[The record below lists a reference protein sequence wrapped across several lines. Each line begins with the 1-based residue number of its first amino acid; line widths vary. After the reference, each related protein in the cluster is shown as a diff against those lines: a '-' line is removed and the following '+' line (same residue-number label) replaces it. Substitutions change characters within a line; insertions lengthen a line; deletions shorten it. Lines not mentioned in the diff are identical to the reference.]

1 MLSQHH
7 QHGHHANLYE
17 SILLAEGGLG
27 GMGGGMGPAGV
38 GGGGSM
44 MGGGAGGGG
53 GGGGKGGGYAM
64 GGMGGLGGAGGGAGA
79 GGSGRREE
87 KGGGHVVEF
96 SADQHG
102 SRFIQQKLEMATDAE
117 KELVFCEVLPRA
129 LSLMTDVFGNY
140 VIQKFFE
147 HGLDSHRAA
156 LAAELKGHVLAL
168 GLQMYGCRVIQK
180 ALEVLP
186 LPQQLEIIA
195 ELEGSVMRCVRDQ
208 NGNHVIQKC
217 IECVPPAHIA
227 SIVNSFYG
235 QVVALSTHPYGCRVI
250 QRVLEHCTEE
260 QKQRG
265 VMDEIMRSTCSLAQ
279 DQYGNYVV
287 QHVLEHGSE
296 DERNVIITKLAGQ
309 IVTMSQHKFA
319 SNVIEKCLQYGGPA
333 QKQLLLSEMLGRTD
347 ENEPLQAMMKD
358 QFGNYVVQK
367 VLETCSE
374 QQREMVLGRIR
385 VHLHTLKKF
394 TYGKHIVARVEKLL
408 AAGGRMQS
416 RAERERVMAPSYVG
430 PPGGGFTGAGFSGGG
445 NVAGMGSRSGGSTSS
460 GAGGAAGQAGGMM
473 NSLPEEPL
481 PKLGGSRQGT
491 RERLFD
497 RDDQSLKYKGVQK
510 HVRGWLVKYA
520 SRGKTVVLGVRP
532 TQEEAASLYDKFAY
546 KVHGNAETLNL
557 GLTLAEKRALDALSD
572 REFLAIIKKDNFNL
586 SFRKGWSS
594 NYIGVSW
601 YEDYGG
607 WVAQVNMGGI
617 TRKIKRSKTEEVAA
631 AAVDRALLRRDGDRA
646 ITNAMIF
653 GGCIKVETLMDLEG
667 LRDAVILSRVAEMEG
682 GASAKSVSIVPATQ
696 LPSGSEL
703 VAGWAG
709 KLRWGVMHNKDKGV
723 WEMVLYIGPKP
734 FLRGRTQLGDEAARL
749 YDRMAYKFR
758 GTTAVLNFG
767 LSAAEKLELEQMT
780 KDDFH
785 LHLRKRFVRSFRSRS
800 CPSIYKGVKWGPQ
813 EQKWIAAIRVGN
825 RFSKIG
831 LYDAEEEAAAAY
843 DRTIVE
849 VRGVHVMT
857 NAKFVD
863 GLNHAQVTVT
873 EIPIKGQEEAFIRAA
888 GGGVGGE
895 GRRGGGRGGHR
906 RGRGRGRPPITH
918 LAREERRNRLVAS
931 LGGSAEAAKL
941 GITGGDGAGAAG
953 DGAGAAAELGAGAAE
968 GEGGGGEGEGEGEG
982 GAVGDGSG
990 GGGKEEWVPP
1000 QRAEEL
1006 EQIEEWMANEWE
1018 QGEIVG
1024 WMDGVAPGGE
1034 ERGLSTLAPAGAAA
1048 GGDAGGAGE
1057 GGAKEKGD
1065 GEEEGSLAIDLEM
1078 AGLDDGDDAAGGGE
1092 GGGDADG
1099 DWEEF
1104 CETTAREVAEGAGA
1118 GGAEDG
1124 GDGTGAGGSGG
1135 AGKKGAGGKGGEVGA
1150 DELGNAHA
1158 SVEQLLAAAEAG
1170 PGGGAGAAG
1179 GGAGGRGRGRGTERK
1194 RRMMGEGG
1202 GDAHGR
1208 DWMDTVEGDDD
1219 KTDGE
1224 GGGEGRGGGEG
1235 GGGDGSKTPAKGPG
1249 QEGDAGAITPAQDPS
1264 RLPLTPGSAPSTLQI
1279 STISTLAA
1287 PTSSSGG
1294 PDSSGLQAYSGKR
1307 PRGRPR
1313 IHEHPEEE
1321 KNRLSEKYMGV
1332 EFKGRTRAWE
1342 AFLMSGQRRY
1352 NYGQRYTEEE
1362 AARLHDKVAYRLKGP
1377 TAPTNFDLSEE
1388 DKARLDSMTV
1398 EEFLTHVRRTNVSSV
1413 FQGRRGS
1420 SLFKGVSWMPD
1431 KQRWAALIKL
1441 DHGKVR
1447 KIGLYTTEE
1456 DAAAAYD
1463 RALIDR
1469 DGPEALTNER
1479 FFRSL
1484 DDDALDRLLQSRR
1497 SRDESCNWKERAKYF
1512 LDNIDKLGHKSK
1524 RARAPSPVGAR
1535 GLVGG
1540 GGGGPVG
1547 SREGEEGPQAGTAAA
1562 LGGGAISSQKVSQS
1576 AAGGRKG
1583 RGGGAA
1589 GSGRYGGGG
1598 MGSGGYGYMG
1608 GGVMGGGGGVMGMG
1622 GSLGFVP
1629 FPYGCYRASSP
1640 KPEGHAGF

>member
-1 MLSQHH
+1 
-7 QHGHHANLYE
+7 
-17 SILLAEGGLG
+17 
-27 GMGGGMGPAGV
+27 
-38 GGGGSM
+38 
-44 MGGGAGGGG
+44 
-53 GGGGKGGGYAM
+53 
-64 GGMGGLGGAGGGAGA
+64 
-79 GGSGRREE
+79 
-87 KGGGHVVEF
+87 
-96 SADQHG
+96 
-102 SRFIQQKLEMATDAE
+102 
-117 KELVFCEVLPRA
+117 
-129 LSLMTDVFGNY
+129 
-140 VIQKFFE
+140 
-147 HGLDSHRAA
+147 
-156 LAAELKGHVLAL
+156 
-168 GLQMYGCRVIQK
+168 
-180 ALEVLP
+180 
-186 LPQQLEIIA
+186 
-195 ELEGSVMRCVRDQ
+195 
-208 NGNHVIQKC
+208 
-217 IECVPPAHIA
+217 
-227 SIVNSFYG
+227 
-235 QVVALSTHPYGCRVI
+235 
-250 QRVLEHCTEE
+250 
-260 QKQRG
+260 
-265 VMDEIMRSTCSLAQ
+265 
-279 DQYGNYVV
+279 
-287 QHVLEHGSE
+287 
-296 DERNVIITKLAGQ
+296 
-309 IVTMSQHKFA
+309 
-319 SNVIEKCLQYGGPA
+319 
-333 QKQLLLSEMLGRTD
+333 
-347 ENEPLQAMMKD
+347 
-358 QFGNYVVQK
+358 
-367 VLETCSE
+367 
-374 QQREMVLGRIR
+374 
-385 VHLHTLKKF
+385 
-394 TYGKHIVARVEKLL
+394 
-408 AAGGRMQS
+408 
-416 RAERERVMAPSYVG
+416 
-430 PPGGGFTGAGFSGGG
+430 
-445 NVAGMGSRSGGSTSS
+445 
-460 GAGGAAGQAGGMM
+460 
-473 NSLPEEPL
+473 
-481 PKLGGSRQGT
+481 
-491 RERLFD
+491 
-497 RDDQSLKYKGVQK
+497 
-510 HVRGWLVKYA
+510 
-520 SRGKTVVLGVRP
+520 
-532 TQEEAASLYDKFAY
+532 
-546 KVHGNAETLNL
+546 
-557 GLTLAEKRALDALSD
+557 
-572 REFLAIIKKDNFNL
+572 
-586 SFRKGWSS
+586 
-594 NYIGVSW
+594 
-601 YEDYGG
+601 
-607 WVAQVNMGGI
+607 MGGI
-617 TRKIKRSKTEEVAA
+617 TRKIKRSKTEEV

-696 LPSGSEL
+696 LPPGSEL

-734 FLRGRTQLGDEAARL
+734 FLRGRTQLGVMQNKGKGVWEVVLCMGPSAGGKTFESTQKASSRFNRSDAQQGQGRVGDGALHGMAYKFRGTSAVLNFGLSAAEKLELEQMTKDDFHLHLSCHSSPPVFLRAPPPPFL
-749 YDRMAYKFR
+749 RFFLRMAYKFR
-758 GTTAVLNFG
+758 GTSAVLNFG

-785 LHLRKRFVRSFRSRS
+785 LHLRKTFVRSFRSRS

-888 GGGVGGE
+888 GGGIGGDA
-895 GRRGGGRGGHR
+895 GRGAGRGGRG

-931 LGGSAEAAKL
+931 LGGSVEAAKL
-941 GITGGDGAGAAG
+941 GISGGDGTGAAG
-953 DGAGAAAELGAGAAE
+953 DGAGGAAAELGAGAAE
-968 GEGGGGEGEGEGEG
+968 GEGGGGEGEGG
-982 GAVGDGSG
+982 GAAAGDASNG
-990 GGGKEEWVPP
+990 GGKEEGKEEWVPAP
-1000 QRAEEL
+1000 RAEEL

-1024 WMDGVAPGGE
+1024 WMEGVVPGGDE
-1034 ERGLSTLAPAGAAA
+1034 KGLSTLVPAGAA
-1048 GGDAGGAGE
+1048 GGAGGGPSGNGE
-1057 GGAKEKGD
+1057 GGGKGKGE

-1092 GGGDADG
+1092 GGGDAEG
-1099 DWEEF
+1099 DWDEF
-1104 CETTAREVAEGAGA
+1104 CETTAREVAEGAGNA
-1118 GGAEDG
+1118 DGEGAS
-1124 GDGTGAGGSGG
+1124 GDGG

-1170 PGGGAGAAG
+1170 PGAGAGAAG
-1179 GGAGGRGRGRGTERK
+1179 GSAGGAGEGEGEGEEDEDDDVMLELNADEEGNEGGESGGNGGSGEGAGG
-1194 RRMMGEGG
+1194 
-1202 GDAHGR
+1202 APGR

-1219 KTDGE
+1219 KTE
-1224 GGGEGRGGGEG
+1224 GGEGEG

-1249 QEGDAGAITPAQDPS
+1249 QEGDAGAITPSQGPS
-1264 RLPLTPGSAPSTLQI
+1264 RLPLTPGSAPSALQI
-1279 STISTLAA
+1279 STVSTLAA
-1287 PTSSSGG
+1287 PTSSFGA
-1294 PDSSGLQAYSGKR
+1294 PDSSGLQTYSGKR

-1352 NYGQRYTEEE
+1352 NYGQRYTEKE

-1377 TAPTNFDLSEE
+1377 TAPTNYPLGEE

-1431 KQRWAALIKL
+1431 KQQWAALIKL

-1540 GGGGPVG
+1540 GGAGPVG
-1547 SREGEEGPQAGTAAA
+1547 SREGEEGPQAGTVAA

-1576 AAGGRKG
+1576 AAAGRKG

-1589 GSGRYGGGG
+1589 GGGRYGSGG

-1608 GGVMGGGGGVMGMG
+1608 GGMMGGGSGVMGMG
-1622 GSLGFVP
+1622 GYMGSGVMGGNVMGANVMGANVMGASVMGSGGGYGLDRWGLYPSPMAASGHLAPNQRGMPSFNPGGGGFAGSGGGRKGGAVGSGAAGFKRGRYDFEDEEDFDEDDEGFGEGFDEEGRGVGGGVGRGGWGGGGGWKRQQQDQLYGGGMGGVMRSGGMGSGAVGMDGSSL
-1629 FPYGCYRASSP
+1629 YGSGSRAAAGGGGVGGGAMGKRSQPHTASPAEEILRMYSVGQSAPGAGGPSPGTDKTGAGRAAQRLPRDVAGEEDEVEEEDMVGGGEEEEEEAEEARGGGSSP
-1640 KPEGHAGF
+1640 PAPMSPSANYLPLIPICLFPHNLLCPPSVP